1 MDRPLRSH
9 RLPDFDDV
17 RQRSAHRY
25 RRPLVPSRHD
35 GQDLGAGPLDPGLG
49 QTIEP
54 GFGDHG
60 ALPVG
65 ELGLRAFD
73 AALIELFWDG
83 VSTLTGMRD
92 PSGDWISQ
100 RAAALIDSFGS
111 PAVKVPES
119 TSLHIRAYPEVD
131 PV

>member
-1 MDRPLRSH
+1 
-9 RLPDFDDV
+9 
-17 RQRSAHRY
+17 
-25 RRPLVPSRHD
+25 
-35 GQDLGAGPLDPGLG
+35 
-49 QTIEP
+49 
-54 GFGDHG
+54 
-60 ALPVG
+60 VG